1 MSVLMYV
8 IGGGSIAV
16 GVLAAGRY
24 LLSLT
29 TGAAWHR
36 RLRHAARIS
45 PAAKPGARREAW
57 NNVGSS
63 LGLVLVGTLLLLGVN
78 DETARWAGAIAAT
91 ALLIWQLGS
100 MLRSHAQRRSAS

>member
-8 IGGGSIAV
+8 IGGASIAV

-29 TGAAWHR
+29 TGARWPR
-36 RLRHAARIS
+36 RLRRVARIS
-45 PAAKPGARREAW
+45 PATKPGARRRAW
-57 NNVGSS
+57 NDFGGS

-78 DETARWAGAIAAT
+78 DATARWLGAIAGT
-91 ALLIWQLGS
+91 ALLISQLGS
-100 MLRSHAQRRSAS
+100 IHASYAQRRSAS